1 MDTLLETRPAATA
14 ETAALVAL
22 TAAFETDPPVRWLY
36 PGAAD
41 YTAHFPSFARA
52 LGGAALAEGTADCA
66 PGGAAL
72 WLAPGVEP
80 DEEALGALVAAT
92 IPAER
97 HDDVFAVL
105 DAMGAYHP
113 EAPHWYLPLIGVAPE
128 AQGRGL
134 GTRLMQPVLDRC
146 DAEGTLAYLEATT
159 ERSAAL
165 YARLGF
171 ERTGTIRAADCPDII
186 PMVRRPG

>member
-1 MDTLLETRPAATA
+1 M
-14 ETAALVAL
+14 
-22 TAAFETDPPVRWLY
+22 
-36 PGAAD
+36 
-41 YTAHFPSFARA
+41 
-52 LGGAALAEGTADCA
+52 
-66 PGGAAL
+66 
-72 WLAPGVEP
+72 EP

-92 IPAER
+92 IPAAR

-105 DAMGAYHP
+105 DAMEAYHP